1 MFLVVTT
8 FTVKLTSK
16 GSIIIN
22 TITIPTKLI
31 FPIVLVKFFILFVLL
46 LINLLLLFG
55 QAQHQIHRI
64 QNLHSNP

>member
-31 FPIVLVKFFILFVLL
+31 FPIVLVKFFIFMVF
-46 LINLLLLFG
+46 NY
-55 QAQHQIHRI
+55 
-64 QNLHSNP
+64 